1 MEKQKFEDLFKDSFA
16 GADASPSDAVW
27 TNIELDLEK
36 ASGTKIKKRLL
47 FFQLLAAASMVFAA
61 GIGTVYYMTGYDNSF
76 DGYTNESVSLNTK
89 NTNSELSKEQQ
100 SVQDKPVNSSSNTVI
115 NKTDATTSGTTVT
128 AGLIEEH
135 SGEINHAGN
144 SRKLKSIESV
154 TRVASN
160 NVKPSASIASENSN
174 SNFIVATNQEGNS
187 QKQLNKANAINA
199 SQRKLPA
206 LYRYESPTLKVQ
218 TSQADPGMVLLAKL
232 RDEEMKLQRETKK
245 KQPTDKLW
253 ASVGMAAG
261 NYNPNSPTAKPNG
274 MKISTSGTKAAASSP
289 TAGNSY
295 SVGASVGGK
304 ISKRFILQG
313 GVSHLTQNSEYTS
326 STTMGQSVSLNEF
339 TSTNTK
345 TSVTSPYDVSSSL
358 QFLSLPVQAGYIL
371 LDRSLSIQVNGGV
384 ATDFFLQGVLTSSD
398 NTLDK
403 VTYKPGSDSPYRD
416 VNFSG
421 LVGTEVSYKV
431 GRNYRIAVNPGVR
444 YALNS
449 IYKSE
454 VSSQML
460 PITFDVGLNFRY
472 IFN

>member
-16 GADASPSDAVW
+16 EAEASPSDSVW

-61 GIGTVYYMTGYDNSF
+61 GIGTIYYMNSYDNSF
-76 DGYTNESVSLNTK
+76 NGHANESIALNSTH
-89 NTNSELSKEQQ
+89 ELSKEEQPTQ
-100 SVQDKPVNSSSNTVI
+100 NEVTNSNTDNALIESDSKSSISSSGIT
-115 NKTDATTSGTTVT
+115 
-128 AGLIEEH
+128 GLVPEE
-135 SGEINHAGN
+135 SSEYNQPNG
-144 SRKLKSIESV
+144 SRKLRSRRPV
-154 TRVASN
+154 NRLASN
-160 NVKPSASIASENSN
+160 NNTSSLSTSIENSN
-174 SNFIVATNQEGNS
+174 TNFILATNQGDNS
-187 QKQLNKANAINA
+187 QMQLRKANEVKGA
-199 SQRKLPA
+199 QRKLPA
-206 LYRYESPTLKVQ
+206 LYTYENPKLKIQ
-218 TSQADPGMVLLAKL
+218 TSQADPGMVMLAKL
-232 RDEEMKLQRETKK
+232 RDEEMKLQRESKK
-245 KQPTDKLW
+245 NEPSDRIW

-261 NYNPNSPTAKPNG
+261 NYNPNSPASKPTSMRTFN
-274 MKISTSGTKAAASSP
+274 TSGTKAAASNPSS
-289 TAGNSY
+289 GNSY

-313 GVSHLTQNSEYTS
+313 GLSYLTQNSGYTS
-326 STTMGQSVSLNEF
+326 STAMGKNVSLNEF
-339 TSTNTK
+339 TTTNAQ
-345 TSVTSPYDVSSSL
+345 TSVTSPYDVNSSL
-358 QFLSLPVQAGYIL
+358 QFLSLPMQAGYIL
-371 LDRSLSIQVNGGV
+371 LDRNLSIQLNGGV
-384 ATDFFLQGVLTSSD
+384 ATDFFLQGVLTSGN

-403 VTYKPGSDSPYRD
+403 VTYKPGSDSPYRT

-431 GRNYRIAVNPGVR
+431 GRNYRIAVNPGMR

-454 VSSQML
+454 VNSQTL

>member
-1 MEKQKFEDLFKDSFA
+1 MEKQKFEDLFKDSFSEA
-16 GADASPSDAVW
+16 EASPSDSVW

-61 GIGTVYYMTGYDNSF
+61 GIGTVYYMSSYESTV
-76 DGYTNESVSLNTK
+76 DGLSNETLALNTTKENKELANEAQLAPAEINNTDAVKHTNESPTEI
-89 NTNSELSKEQQ
+89 NSEAK
-100 SVQDKPVNSSSNTVI
+100 
-115 NKTDATTSGTTVT
+115 T
-128 AGLIEEH
+128 AGFNQ
-135 SGEINHAGN
+135 GGN
-144 SRKLKSIESV
+144 SRKVKTKGSSANIS
-154 TRVASN
+154 SN
-160 NVKPSASIASENSN
+160 NNLASGTGSERATSNLMLAANQESN
-174 SNFIVATNQEGNS
+174 SSGRKVFSEST
-187 QKQLNKANAINA
+187 

-206 LYRYESPTLKVQ
+206 LYTYENPKLKIE
-218 TSQADPGMVLLAKL
+218 TSQADPGMVMLARL
-232 RDEEMKLQRETKK
+232 RDEELKLQRESNKK
-245 KQPTDKLW
+245 EPSDKIW

-261 NYNPNSPTAKPNG
+261 NYNPNSPAAKPSG
-274 MKISTSGTKAAASSP
+274 MKTFNTSGTKATASNP
-289 TAGNSY
+289 TSGNSY

-313 GVSHLTQNSEYTS
+313 GLSYLTQNSGYTS
-326 STTMGQSVSLNEF
+326 STAMGKSVTLNEF
-339 TSTNTK
+339 TTTNNQ
-345 TSVTSPYDVSSSL
+345 TSVTSPYDVNSSL
-358 QFLSLPVQAGYIL
+358 QFLSLPVHAGYVV
-371 LDRSLSIQVNGGV
+371 LDRNLAIQLNGGI

-403 VTYKPGSDSPYRD
+403 VTYKPGSDSPYRS

-431 GRNYRIAVNPGVR
+431 GRNYRIAVNPGMR

-454 VSSQML
+454 VNSQTL